1 MIPALRQQFNA
12 TFTTEK
18 YQRLLKVLEERC
30 GTPVKFRVCETPCFL
45 PKTLLDQMSEY
56 GKELI
61 HQLNSIEYRK
71 TSAEAIPAQFKVPRE
86 TPRPSFIQVDFGL
99 VRDQSGRLQPKLVE
113 LQGFP
118 SLYAYQPMLSQAY
131 GEVFEL
137 DPKLQY
143 LLGGLDWEGYKKL
156 LRRAI
161 VADHDPDHVI
171 LMEIDPLHQKT
182 LPDFLLTEKL
192 LGIKTVSITE
202 IKKVGKFLFYENHG
216 KRIPILRIYNRA
228 IVDEMVRKDLK
239 AAFHLADD
247 IEVEW
252 AGHPN
257 WFFRMSKFSLPY
269 LRHECV
275 PKTWFLDRVDRVPN
289 DLENYVVKPL
299 FSFAGLGVIINLTPQ
314 DLAAIPKEQRSQ
326 YILQER
332 MHFEPVVDTP
342 FGSAKAEVRIMY
354 IWLEELQPAM
364 TIIRMGRGLMMG
376 VDHNRSLE
384 WVGSSAGFYT

>member
-1 MIPALRQQFNA
+1 MIPAFRQPFNA
-12 TFTTEK
+12 NFTAEK

-30 GTPVKFRVCETPCFL
+30 GTPVKFRVCETPCFM

-131 GEVFEL
+131 GEIFEL
-137 DPKLQY
+137 DPNLQY

-161 VADHDPDHVI
+161 VADHDPNHVI

-192 LGIKTVSITE
+192 LGIKTVSMTD
-202 IKKVGKFLFYENHG
+202 IKKVGKFLFYENAG
-216 KRIPILRIYNRA
+216 KRVPILRIYNRA

-239 AAFHLADD
+239 TAFHLTDD

-257 WFFRMSKFSLPY
+257 WFFRLSKFSLPY

-275 PKTWFLDRVDRVPN
+275 PQTWFLDRIDRVPN

-342 FGSAKAEVRIMY
+342 LGTAKAEVRIMY
-354 IWLEELQPAM
+354 IWLEELQPAL

-376 VDHNRSLE
+376 VDHNRNLE
-384 WVGSSAGFYT
+384 WVGSSAGFYA

>member
-1 MIPALRQQFNA
+1 
-12 TFTTEK
+12 
-18 YQRLLKVLEERC
+18 
-30 GTPVKFRVCETPCFL
+30 
-45 PKTLLDQMSEY
+45 
-56 GKELI
+56 
-61 HQLNSIEYRK
+61 
-71 TSAEAIPAQFKVPRE
+71 
-86 TPRPSFIQVDFGL
+86 
-99 VRDQSGRLQPKLVE
+99 
-113 LQGFP
+113 
-118 SLYAYQPMLSQAY
+118 MLSQAY

-156 LRRAI
+156 LGRAI
-161 VADHDPDHVI
+161 VADHDPNHVI

-192 LGIKTVSITE
+192 LGIKTVSITD
-202 IKKVGKFLFYENHG
+202 IKKVGKFLFYENAG
-216 KRIPILRIYNRA
+216 KRVPILRIYNRA
-228 IVDEMVRKDLK
+228 IVDEMLRKDLK
-239 AAFHLADD
+239 TAFHLTDD

-275 PKTWFLDRVDRVPN
+275 PQTWFLDRVDRVPS
-289 DLENYVVKPL
+289 DLENYIVKPL

-342 FGSAKAEVRIMY
+342 FGTAKAEVRIMY
-354 IWLEELQPAM
+354 IWLEELQPVL

-376 VDHNRSLE
+376 VDHNRNMA
-384 WVGSSAGFYT
+384 WVGSSAGFYA